1 MAIDAAN
8 STGKK
13 LVMPLAMA
21 RKTNAAIDSSETWC
35 PYRHSYWRDMLT
47 RRDEHLAS
55 PSCET
60 PTHAAIGTG
69 GTCQRGQS
77 RHWLLRNTLKHVNV
91 RLAVF

>member
-35 PYRHSYWRDMLT
+35 PYCHSYWRDMLT
-47 RRDEHLAS
+47 RRYEHLAS

-60 PTHAAIGTG
+60 PAHAAIGTG
-69 GTCQRGQS
+69 GICQHGQS
-77 RHWLLRNTLKHVNV
+77 RHWLLRNTFHC
-91 RLAVF
+91 